1 MPGDSSKGIIYAA
14 VQYHPLYPPKLD
26 VERLPIYINPRR
38 LSTLTNYLEATD
50 KDLTAALKRRLIPV
64 AGNAQPAHGSRHVD
78 PATSCSAVQ
87 TLKKTLL

>member
-1 MPGDSSKGIIYAA
+1 MPGDSSRDIICAA

-50 KDLTAALKRRLIPV
+50 KALTATLKQRLIPID
-64 AGNAQPAHGSRHVD
+64 GTAQPACGS
-78 PATSCSAVQ
+78 
-87 TLKKTLL
+87 